1 MKWNLLKKLH
11 HYNQN
16 KNLNKLINDLELEK
30 IISQIRR
37 AEVNKNKL
45 LENIYREYE
54 SYLKVVR
61 DLIFT
66 SVEKT
71 IYAFYSDFSINDNN
85 INTKELRNSLENKIS
100 FLINSQLPLITI
112 EQLKVNDYLNNEN
125 LEKNSNVSRELSSL
139 KDYDKFHINF
149 EEYLIS
155 NESLQFNI
163 NKDISNSNEYYR
175 LLNNEHFSS
184 IDLDCSEDINYF
196 PKLNSIKKL
205 DSEDHNFSFFFEIIE
220 DSRDNKFKDY
230 QNLNNRYKELSPS
243 NQNLNC
249 FDLIDNSLANL
260 LLNLSYKI
268 NLELFES
275 KLIKKI
281 ISKNTFKFL
290 SNNKFIIK
298 HPSPFVIEFDLN
310 NINKSFT
317 DGVKLSSIYML
328 NISTVELEFKNLNL
342 SIHRN
347 KINELKN
354 KFQLLV
360 KKEKYWRQKEIN
372 LNKISR

>member
-1 MKWNLLKKLH
+1 MKWTLLTKSH

-16 KNLNKLINDLELEK
+16 KNLNKLINDLEVEK
-30 IISQIRR
+30 ISSQILR

-45 LENIYREYE
+45 IKNIYKEYE

-71 IYAFYSDFSINDNN
+71 IYRFYSDFSINDNT
-85 INTKELRNSLENKIS
+85 INTKELRNLLENKIS

-112 EQLKVNDYLNNEN
+112 EQLKINDSINTEN
-125 LEKNSNVSRELSSL
+125 LEKNCNVSREVSAL
-139 KDYDKFHINF
+139 KDYDKVHMNF
-149 EEYLIS
+149 EEYLIP

-175 LLNNEHFSS
+175 SLNNEQFSS
-184 IDLDCSEDINYF
+184 IDLDCSEDINDF
-196 PKLNSIKKL
+196 LKLNSIKTL
-205 DSEDHNFSFFFEIIE
+205 DSEDHIITSLLEIIE
-220 DSRDNKFKDY
+220 EASDNKFKGY
-230 QNLNNRYKELSPS
+230 QNLDNRYKELSPT

-281 ISKNTFKFL
+281 ISENTFKSL

-310 NINKSFT
+310 INKSFA
-317 DGVKLSSIYML
+317 DGGKLPSIYLL

-372 LNKISR
+372 LNKIIR

>member
-1 MKWNLLKKLH
+1 MKWNLLKKSH

-16 KNLNKLINDLELEK
+16 RNLNKLINDLELEK
-30 IISQIRR
+30 IIFQIRR

-112 EQLKVNDYLNNEN
+112 EQLKVNDSINNEN
-125 LEKNSNVSRELSSL
+125 QEKKFNVSRELFSL
-139 KDYDKFHINF
+139 KDYDKVHMNF
-149 EEYLIS
+149 EEYLFS

-268 NLELFES
+268 NVELFES
-275 KLIKKI
+275 KLIRKI
-281 ISKNTFKFL
+281 ISENTFKFL
-290 SNNKFIIK
+290 FNKKFIIK
-298 HPSPFVIEFDLN
+298 HPSPFIIEFDLN
-310 NINKSFT
+310 INQSFN
-317 DGVKLSSIYML
+317 DGLKLPSIYML
-328 NISTVELEFKNLNL
+328 NISTVELEFNNLKL

-354 KFQLLV
+354 KFQLLI

-372 LNKISR
+372 LNKIFI

>member
-1 MKWNLLKKLH
+1 MKWTLLTKSH

-16 KNLNKLINDLELEK
+16 KKLNKLINDLELEK
-30 IISQIRR
+30 INSQIRR

-45 LENIYREYE
+45 LKNIYKEYE

-71 IYAFYSDFSINDNN
+71 IYGFYSDFLINDNT
-85 INTKELRNSLENKIS
+85 IITKELSNRLENKIS

-112 EQLKVNDYLNNEN
+112 EQLKINYSINTEN
-125 LEKNSNVSRELSSL
+125 LEKSSNSSREVSAL
-139 KDYDKFHINF
+139 KDYEKVHLNF
-149 EEYLIS
+149 QDYLIS
-155 NESLQFNI
+155 KESLQFNI
-163 NKDISNSNEYYR
+163 NEDISDSNEYYR
-175 LLNNEHFSS
+175 SLNNEQFSS
-184 IDLDCSEDINYF
+184 IDLDCSKDINES
-196 PKLNSIKKL
+196 PKLNSIKRQ
-205 DSEDHNFSFFFEIIE
+205 DSEEHNITPFLEIIE
-220 DSRDNKFKDY
+220 EASDNKFKDY
-230 QNLNNRYKELSPS
+230 QNLNHRFQELSTT

-249 FDLIDNSLANL
+249 FDLIDNALDNL
-260 LLNLSYKI
+260 LLNLSYNI
-268 NLELFES
+268 NIELFES

-281 ISKNTFKFL
+281 ISENTFKFL
-290 SNNKFIIK
+290 SNNKFITK

-310 NINKSFT
+310 INKSFT
-317 DGVKLSSIYML
+317 DGVKLPIIYMF
-328 NISTVELEFKNLNL
+328 NISTVELEYKNLKL

-360 KKEKYWRQKEIN
+360 KKEKYWRQKELN
-372 LNKISR
+372 LNKIIR

>member
-1 MKWNLLKKLH
+1 MKWNLPKKSH

-30 IISQIRR
+30 IISQIGR

-45 LENIYREYE
+45 LENIYKEYE

-85 INTKELRNSLENKIS
+85 INTKELRNSIENKIS

-112 EQLKVNDYLNNEN
+112 EQLKINDSINKEN
-125 LEKNSNVSRELSSL
+125 LEKNYNVSRELSSL
-139 KDYDKFHINF
+139 KDYDKVHMNF

-163 NKDISNSNEYYR
+163 DKDISNINEYYR
-175 LLNNEHFSS
+175 LLNNEEFSS

-230 QNLNNRYKELSPS
+230 QN
-243 NQNLNC
+243 
-249 FDLIDNSLANL
+249 
-260 LLNLSYKI
+260 
-268 NLELFES
+268 
-275 KLIKKI
+275 
-281 ISKNTFKFL
+281 
-290 SNNKFIIK
+290 
-298 HPSPFVIEFDLN
+298 
-310 NINKSFT
+310 
-317 DGVKLSSIYML
+317 
-328 NISTVELEFKNLNL
+328 
-342 SIHRN
+342 
-347 KINELKN
+347 
-354 KFQLLV
+354 
-360 KKEKYWRQKEIN
+360 
-372 LNKISR
+372 

>member
-1 MKWNLLKKLH
+1 MKWTLLTKSH

-30 IISQIRR
+30 ISSQIRR
-37 AEVNKNKL
+37 AEVNKSKL
-45 LENIYREYE
+45 LKDIYKEYE

-61 DLIFT
+61 DLIST

-71 IYAFYSDFSINDNN
+71 IYGFYSNT
-85 INTKELRNSLENKIS
+85 INTKELSNRLKNKIS

-112 EQLKVNDYLNNEN
+112 EQLKINGSIHTEN
-125 LEKNSNVSRELSSL
+125 LEQNCNVSREVSEL
-139 KDYDKFHINF
+139 KDYEKVHINF
-149 EEYLIS
+149 EDYLIS
-155 NESLQFNI
+155 KESLQFKI

-175 LLNNEHFSS
+175 SLNNEQFSS
-184 IDLDCSEDINYF
+184 IDLDRSEEINDF
-196 PKLNSIKKL
+196 QKLNSIKRL
-205 DSEDHNFSFFFEIIE
+205 DSEDQNIISLLEIIE
-220 DSRDNKFKDY
+220 EASDNKFKDY
-230 QNLNNRYKELSPS
+230 QNLNNRYQELSPT

-268 NLELFES
+268 NVELFES

-281 ISKNTFKFL
+281 ISENTFKFL

-310 NINKSFT
+310 INKSFT
-317 DGVKLSSIYML
+317 DGVKLPSIYML
-328 NISTVELEFKNLNL
+328 NISTVELEFKNLKL

-372 LNKISR
+372 LNKIIR

>member
-45 LENIYREYE
+45 LENIYKEYE

-268 NLELFES
+268 NVELFES
-275 KLIKKI
+275 KLIRKI
-281 ISKNTFKFL
+281 ISENTFKFL
-290 SNNKFIIK
+290 FNKKFIIK
-298 HPSPFVIEFDLN
+298 HPSPFIIEFDLN
-310 NINKSFT
+310 INQSFN
-317 DGVKLSSIYML
+317 DGVKLPSIYML
-328 NISTVELEFKNLNL
+328 NISNVELEFNNLKL

-354 KFQLLV
+354 KFQLLI

-372 LNKISR
+372 LNKIFI

>member
-1 MKWNLLKKLH
+1 MKWTLLTKSH

-16 KNLNKLINDLELEK
+16 KNLNKLINDLEVEK
-30 IISQIRR
+30 ISSQILR
-37 AEVNKNKL
+37 AKVNKNQL
-45 LENIYREYE
+45 LKNIYKEYE

-71 IYAFYSDFSINDNN
+71 IVRFYSDLSINDNT
-85 INTKELRNSLENKIS
+85 INTKELSNLLENKIS

-112 EQLKVNDYLNNEN
+112 EQLKINDSINTEN
-125 LEKNSNVSRELSSL
+125 LEKNCNVSREVSAL
-139 KDYDKFHINF
+139 KDYDKVHMNF
-149 EEYLIS
+149 EEYLIP

-175 LLNNEHFSS
+175 SLNNEQFSS
-184 IDLDCSEDINYF
+184 IDLDCSEDINDF
-196 PKLNSIKKL
+196 LKLNSIKTL
-205 DSEDHNFSFFFEIIE
+205 DSEDHIITSLLEIIE
-220 DSRDNKFKDY
+220 EASDNKFKGY
-230 QNLNNRYKELSPS
+230 QNLDNRYKELSPT

-281 ISKNTFKFL
+281 ISENTFKSL

-310 NINKSFT
+310 INKSFT
-317 DGVKLSSIYML
+317 DGVKLSSIYFL

-372 LNKISR
+372 LNKIIR

>member
-1 MKWNLLKKLH
+1 MKWNLLKKSH

-16 KNLNKLINDLELEK
+16 RNLNKLINDLELEK
-30 IISQIRR
+30 IIFQIRR

-45 LENIYREYE
+45 LENIYKEYE

-112 EQLKVNDYLNNEN
+112 EQLKVNDYINKEN
-125 LEKNSNVSRELSSL
+125 LEKNSNVSRELSLL
-139 KDYDKFHINF
+139 KDYDKVHMNF

-155 NESLQFNI
+155 NESLQINI

-175 LLNNEHFSS
+175 LLNNEQFSS
-184 IDLDCSEDINYF
+184 IDLDCSEDINDF
-196 PKLNSIKKL
+196 PKLNAIKKL
-205 DSEDHNFSFFFEIIE
+205 DSEDQNFSFFFEIIE

-268 NLELFES
+268 NVELFES
-275 KLIKKI
+275 KLIRKI
-281 ISKNTFKFL
+281 ISENTFKFL
-290 SNNKFIIK
+290 FNKKFIIK
-298 HPSPFVIEFDLN
+298 HPSPFIIEFDLN
-310 NINKSFT
+310 INQSFN
-317 DGVKLSSIYML
+317 DGVKLPSIYML
-328 NISTVELEFKNLNL
+328 NISTVELEFNNLKL

-354 KFQLLV
+354 KFQLLI

-372 LNKISR
+372 LNKIFI